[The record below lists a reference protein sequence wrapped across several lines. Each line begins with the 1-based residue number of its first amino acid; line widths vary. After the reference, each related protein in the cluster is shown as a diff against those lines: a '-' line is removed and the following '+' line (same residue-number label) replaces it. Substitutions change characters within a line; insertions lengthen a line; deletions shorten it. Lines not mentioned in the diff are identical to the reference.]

1 MRRTPNHL
9 RLAAAAVGL
18 AGLVALAGCVGFRA
32 PSPGSQ
38 TRPPADTP
46 DATPAP
52 SPRSAA
58 LTRYYSRLEAH
69 LKAQGL
75 LRTDGGG
82 IDTPYTAEDVA
93 RNFERI
99 AFYDEYAR
107 GEGLR
112 APRGG
117 PGVLRRW
124 EVPVRMQLEF
134 GVRVPQDVREK
145 DRAAV
150 TAYAARLAR
159 ITGHPIAMSGRKP
172 NYHVII
178 ASEDDRAQTVARVRD
193 LAPGIGPATMAL
205 IEQPPR
211 SIYCMVLTF
220 TGKGRSDTY
229 SQAIALIRSEQPE
242 LMRRSCIHEELAQ
255 GLGLGNDSAKARPSI
270 FNDDEEFA
278 LLTTQDEEMLRLLYH
293 PALKPGMSLQEARP
307 VIRRILFGPARTM

>member
-1 MRRTPNHL
+1 L

-18 AGLVALAGCVGFRA
+18 AGLVALAGCVGLRA
-32 PSPGSQ
+32 PETGSQ
-38 TRPPADTP
+38 THPPEDAP

-58 LTRYYSRLEAH
+58 LTRYYSRLQAH

-82 IDTPYTAEDVA
+82 ADTPYTAEDVA

-99 AFYDEYAR
+99 AFFDEYAR

-112 APRGG
+112 APEGG

-124 EVPVRMQLEF
+124 QVPVRMQLEF
-134 GVRVPQDVREK
+134 GARVPQAVRDT
-145 DRAAV
+145 DRPAV
-150 TAYAARLAR
+150 AAYAARLAR
-159 ITGHPIAMSGRKP
+159 ITGHPIAMSARAP

-178 ASEDDRAQTVARVRD
+178 ASEDDRAQTVARVRA

-205 IEQPPR
+205 VRNPPR

-220 TGKGRSDTY
+220 TGKDGPHTY
-229 SQAIALIRSEQPE
+229 NQAIALIRSEQPD
-242 LMRRSCIHEELAQ
+242 LMRLSCIHEELAQ
-255 GLGLGNDSAKARPSI
+255 GLGPGNDSAAARPSI

-278 LLTTQDEEMLRLLYH
+278 LLTTQDEEILRLLYD

-307 VIRRILFGPARTM
+307 VIRRLLSGPAGAM